1 MKFFIYCDF
10 STLKCTKFEFAK
22 KLQTISTNFCNINDF
37 FWEIEIDELSLIP
50 YSDNSCETLYHQL
63 EDFVDSHSILKV
75 FKVEESFGNEAP

>member
-22 KLQTISTNFCNINDF
+22 KLQTISTNF

-50 YSDNSCETLYHQL
+50 YSDNSCETIYHQL
-63 EDFVDSHSILKV
+63 EDFVDSHSTLKV

>member
-10 STLKCTKFEFAK
+10 SILKCTKFEFAK

-50 YSDNSCETLYHQL
+50 YSDNSCETIYHQL
-63 EDFVDSHSILKV
+63 EDFVDSHSTLKV